1 MSAAMNWHGIATAAA
16 QLLIYSAVAGTLLA
30 AAVWL
35 LLQAFPRRDS
45 RTSFAVWFATL
56 LATALLPL
64 LSMHSNSAAG
74 NAAGEARAMVT
85 VSTSWAWCIF
95 GVWAAIALGG
105 LLRVALAT
113 VQVWKLRRQATAV
126 N

>member
-30 AAVWL
+30 VAVGM

-45 RTSFAVWFATL
+45 RTRFAVWFATL

-64 LSMHSNSAAG
+64 LSLHSSGGSG
-74 NAAGEARAMVT
+74 NGSSEARAVIT

-95 GVWAAIALGG
+95 GSWAALAAAG
-105 LLRVALAT
+105 LARVALAT
-113 VQVWKLRRQATAV
+113 VQVWKL
-126 N
+126 